1 VGADVDEIVC
11 AYAVGVETMCAL
23 GRCLNHTHYER
34 GWHPTATLGIF
45 GAAAAAARLMW
56 LSEEATVRALSI
68 CASFASGL
76 TGNFGTVMKPFQ
88 VGFAAAKGVQAADL
102 AELGTTASPAIMNG
116 PGSFAGAFNAA
127 VAPDWS
133 RLSDLDST
141 WELVVPGLVFKLYP
155 YCGSTHAAIEA
166 ARELTAGGAPRP
178 SASEIEAIDIWM
190 HPRRLPHTDNPFPVT
205 PAQARFSVQYAT
217 AVTLARGDVSAADF
231 APDAIADLP
240 VRRLLERT
248 RVGEQ
253 IPMALDRAARGRE
266 SPSARSHRLFRRPRP
281 RAHERRPDGRRSGHR
296 SPRLRPGVPVDDR

>member
-1 VGADVDEIVC
+1 
-11 AYAVGVETMCAL
+11 M
-23 GRCLNHTHYER
+23 R
-34 GWHPTATLGIF
+34 
-45 GAAAAAARLMW
+45 

-133 RLSDLDST
+133 RLSDLGST

-155 YCGSTHAAIEA
+155 CCGSTHAAIEA
-166 ARELTAGGAPRP
+166 ARELTAGGAHRP

-248 RVGEQ
+248 RVGEL
-253 IPMALDRAARGRE
+253 PEDERVRPRGRTDCF
-266 SPSARSHRLFRRPRP
+266 A
-281 RAHERRPDGRRSGHR
+281 AHVRVRTSDGRTVDGQAIGPRGFDPA
-296 SPRLRPGVPVDDR
+296 SPLTIDDLRAKAVENIGGPGAESVVDSLSDWLAGGNSTTPLTALNSRMLREQLILTC